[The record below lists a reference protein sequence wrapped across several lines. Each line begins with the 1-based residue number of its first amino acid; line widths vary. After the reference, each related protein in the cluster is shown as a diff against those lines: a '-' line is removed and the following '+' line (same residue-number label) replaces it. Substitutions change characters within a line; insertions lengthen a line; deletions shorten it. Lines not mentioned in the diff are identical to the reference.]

1 MFVVGELKDRR
12 MAEEILKG
20 LKTQGIDAQ
29 LIFNSEFEINTIMLE
44 SEEKLALARD
54 FFRVKLGIQKPIEI
68 DQEWVKI
75 KTLPRGQTTYIIL
88 IACVVIYGI
97 SFTNMGD
104 AFYDTL
110 FMGKVDSSFFYEIMH
125 GQIWRLITPIF
136 LHLSFLH
143 ILFNMMWF
151 KDLGYLMEFNFGK
164 NYLLKFMLVSALGS
178 NLLQYFV
185 SGPQFGGMSGVLY
198 GMLGFVWVHK
208 RLNPDFEYALPRYDI
223 GMMIGWYFLCLTGAL
238 GPIANSAHG
247 GGLVV
252 GILAAVAYKFKWE
265 KIRVKFFSLALLFLI
280 FTLIVEGYKLHGRYY
295 FLLWKQ

>member
-12 MAEEILKG
+12 MAESIIKG
-20 LKTQGIDAQ
+20 LKGQGIEAQ
-29 LIFNSEFEINTIMLE
+29 LIFNSEHEINTIILE

-54 FFRVKLGIQKPIEI
+54 FFRVKLGIQKPIEV

-75 KTLPRGQTTYIIL
+75 KTLPRGQATYIIL

-164 NYLLKFMLVSALGS
+164 NYLLKFIAISALGS

-198 GMLGFVWVHK
+198 AMLGFVWVHK

-252 GILAAVAYKFKWE
+252 GILAAVFTGFKWE
-265 KIRVKFFSLALLFLI
+265 KTRIKFLGLALLFLI